1 MIREKWI
8 IGVRNRIASLR
19 MECDSLAA
27 IEYSQLTPK
36 EREDLQSYMK
46 KIVDYIDKK
55 LKKSEPKK
63 TKKKNKS

>member
-1 MIREKWI
+1 MIRDKWI
-8 IGVRNRIASLR
+8 IGVRNKIVNLYW
-19 MECDSLAA
+19 ECDSCAA

-55 LKKSEPKK
+55 LKKSEPNKN
-63 TKKKNKS
+63 KKK

>member
-1 MIREKWI
+1 MIRDKWI
-8 IGVRNRIASLR
+8 IGVRNKIVNLR

-63 TKKKNKS
+63 NNKKK

>member
-8 IGVRNRIASLR
+8 IGVRNKIASLR

-36 EREDLQSYMK
+36 EREDLQAYMK

-63 TKKKNKS
+63 NNKKK

>member
-63 TKKKNKS
+63 NNKKK